1 MGSISSKGSVNG
13 RLLNPRQI
21 VYVIPAFSHPL
32 WVKTQ
37 REKKRK
43 RKIFFRWAR
52 GTFLDKTEVLTGE
65 IFCS

>member
-21 VYVIPAFSHPL
+21 VYAIPAFCHRI

-37 REKKRK
+37 REKEKNEK
-43 RKIFFRWAR
+43 SFSDGLEEPF
-52 GTFLDKTEVLTGE
+52 
-65 IFCS
+65 